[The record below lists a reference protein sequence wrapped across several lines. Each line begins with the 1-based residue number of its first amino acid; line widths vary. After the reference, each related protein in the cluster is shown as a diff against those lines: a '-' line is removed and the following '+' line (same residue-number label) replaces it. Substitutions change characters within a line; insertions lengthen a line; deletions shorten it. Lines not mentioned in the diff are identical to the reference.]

1 MQQQPNEQYFQQ
13 QNQQA
18 AGAPQSINPQAMN
31 QQQAMNNQAMGSPAM
46 GSPAMNSQPMN
57 AQPMNQ
63 QPQFQQVQQ
72 QQFQPQQTNVPMQQ
86 AGNMNQMTI
95 QMAPSP
101 SSYAPSPSTMM
112 SSPMSVSMIQQQ
124 QQQAPQRTGGPPSVP
139 SNPSPNPTLNTPQMN
154 ASSSPQM
161 RHPTN
166 DEQMYREKLRQ
177 LSKYIEPLKK
187 LIIKNENSDK

>member
-1 MQQQPNEQYFQQ
+1 MQQQPNEYFQQQQ

-31 QQQAMNNQAMGSPAM
+31 QQQAMNSQAMS
-46 GSPAMNSQPMN
+46 SQTMNTQ
-57 AQPMNQ
+57 A
-63 QPQFQQVQQ
+63 QFQPV
-72 QQFQPQQTNVPMQQ
+72 QQFQSQQTNVPIQQ
-86 AGNMNQMTI
+86 TGNMNQMPI

-112 SSPMSVSMIQQQ
+112 SSPMSVNMINQQQ
-124 QQQAPQRTGGPPSVP
+124 QSQRTGGPPSVP
-139 SNPSPNPTLNTPQMN
+139 SNSSPNPTLNTPLMN

-166 DEQMYREKLRQ
+166 DEQMYRDKLRQ